1 MKQILFTGANN
12 TGKSLIMTY
21 VAYLLGKLDKQV
33 LIIDTTKSQSL
44 KYNFSLN
51 DMDTFILN
59 QKQDILSLFG
69 FDIALVEGG
78 VNNSYLSSL
87 DCSKYDYVLIEG
99 DINTDISNF
108 NISDTLFFFTFDIRA
123 INENLEFIRRKTY
136 LTNVNLVFN
145 QAMDCKVSAKYILNS
160 IATIDS
166 SILNKELDPIIIEFS
181 EDDIVTSLN
190 NRFIGR
196 LDIKQYTNEFKAAV
210 MTIVQ
215 SISNEEYKIIRK
227 ALERR

>member
-12 TGKSLIMTY
+12 TGKSLFLTY
-21 VAYLLGKLDKQV
+21 VANLLGKLGKQV
-33 LIIDTTKSQSL
+33 LVIDTTKSQSL

-51 DMDTFILN
+51 DMDTFIL
-59 QKQDILSLFG
+59 KQNVLSMYG
-69 FDIALVEGG
+69 FDIALIEGG
-78 VNNSYLSSL
+78 INKSYLSSL
-87 DCSKYDYVLIEG
+87 DFSKYDYVLIEG

-108 NISDTLFFFTFDIRA
+108 NISDTFFFFNFDIRA

-145 QAMDCKVSAKYILNS
+145 QVLDCKVSTKYILNS

-181 EDDIVTSLN
+181 EEDIVTSLN

>member
-12 TGKSLIMTY
+12 TGKSLFMTY
-21 VAYLLGKLDKQV
+21 VANLLGKLGKQV
-33 LIIDTTKSQSL
+33 LVIDTTKSQSL

-51 DMDTFILN
+51 DMDTFILK
-59 QKQDILSLFG
+59 QKEDVLSMYG
-69 FDIALVEGG
+69 FDIALIEGG
-78 VNNSYLSSL
+78 INKSYLSSL
-87 DCSKYDYVLIEG
+87 DLSKYDYVLIEG

-108 NISDTLFFFTFDIRA
+108 NISDTFFFFNFDIRA

-136 LTNVNLVFN
+136 LANVNLVFN
-145 QAMDCKVSAKYILNS
+145 QAIDCKVSTKYILNS
-160 IATIDS
+160 ISTIDS

-181 EDDIVTSLN
+181 EEDIITSLN

-196 LDIKQYTNEFKAAV
+196 LNIKQYTNEFKAAV

-215 SISNEEYKIIRK
+215 SISNEENKIIRK